1 MSLGKKKIQM
11 QGAAA
16 FTNTDNFNTV
26 LYTGNGSSQT
36 VTGVGFE
43 PDMVWAKARSNTH
56 PHVIFDIVRG
66 ENKQIQPNE
75 TSTEV
80 TRTSGAYEFESD
92 GFTVSTAGN
101 SNNNSYTY
109 VAWCWK
115 AGGAA
120 VSNTDGTITSTV
132 SANTDAGFSV
142 ISYSGNQTAATVG
155 HGLSQAPE
163 MIIAKSRTVAQ
174 NWAVYHKDAG
184 SNYWLQLNG
193 TIAKIDEPIW
203 NDTTPT
209 DSVFSM
215 NANVIINK
223 SGSTNIAYAFHSVD
237 GYQKIGSYT
246 GVTGDITV
254 TTGFRPRFVMLR
266 RTNSTGNWEIHDSTR
281 FPTVN
286 NENGASSRL
295 RANDNS
301 AEASFTNSPIFF
313 TDTGFVLD
321 SSVTGNS
328 YGDYDANGSTYIYLA
343 IA

>member
-1 MSLGKKKIQM
+1 MAYTTIDDPSIY
-11 QGAAA
+11 
-16 FTNTDNFNTV
+16 FNTV
-26 LYTGNGSSQT
+26 LYTGNGGTNSISSLDFQ
-36 VTGVGFE
+36 
-43 PDMVWAKARSNTH
+43 PDLVWIKSRNNARHHSLYDSVRGAHRVLRSNLTN
-56 PHVIFDIVRG
+56 VEDFNTSFNVDSFDS
-66 ENKQIQPNE
+66 N
-75 TSTEV
+75 
-80 TRTSGAYEFESD
+80 
-92 GFTVSTAGN
+92 GFTVIGN
-101 SNNNSYTY
+101 SVETNSSTDNY
-109 VAWCWK
+109 VAWCFN
-115 AGGAA
+115 AGTGAA
-120 VSNTDGTITSTV
+120 ASNTDGSITSTV
-132 SANTDAGFSV
+132 KANQEAGFSV

-281 FPTVN
+281 FPTIN